1 MNAPVA
7 SPSAMAAGARALAW
21 DGPTRLFKWSLVA
34 LVVDGW
40 LSNAFGGSWPAWH
53 KWNGY
58 LALTL
63 ILFRLMWGFV
73 GGSTARF
80 ANFVALPGRALAY
93 LRAAAGEPQRF
104 LGHNPLG
111 GWMVVAL
118 IGLVG
123 LQCVSGLFAA
133 DEDRLVIE
141 GPLVGLVADSTVS
154 FAARW
159 HHRLFDA
166 LQILVALHVVA
177 TLFYTFVRREPLI
190 AAMVTGSKPRAPYVD
205 QKTAQPGSWLAAGV
219 CLAVAATIV
228 FGGILAAGGK
238 L

>member
-7 SPSAMAAGARALAW
+7 SPSAMADGARALAW

>member
-1 MNAPVA
+1 
-7 SPSAMAAGARALAW
+7 
-21 DGPTRLFKWSLVA
+21 
-34 LVVDGW
+34 
-40 LSNAFGGSWPAWH
+40 
-53 KWNGY
+53 
-58 LALTL
+58 
-63 ILFRLMWGFV
+63 
-73 GGSTARF
+73 
-80 ANFVALPGRALAY
+80 
-93 LRAAAGEPQRF
+93 
-104 LGHNPLG
+104 
-111 GWMVVAL
+111 MVVAL

-141 GPLVGLVADSTVS
+141 GPLVRLVADSTVS